1 MVAEVLSGMVQGV
14 HGEIITVQADVSD
27 GLPVFGLTG
36 HLSSEVKEAK
46 ERVRTA
52 LKNTGCHLPP
62 RRVSVNLA
70 PADVRKSGT
79 CYDMAIAVGI
89 MTAMGLIPQSAVR
102 GIVFLG
108 ELALDGM
115 LSPVTGVLAILRTA
129 QEAGYHTCV
138 VPPANVQEASLLPE
152 MRVLGFAN
160 LKEVTAFLR
169 GTAEDEYSERK
180 IVTCVKDV
188 GKTIRAAGRPDGGAG
203 YPDLSEV
210 KGQRMAKRALE
221 IAVAGY
227 HNLFLDGPPGA
238 GKIGRAHV

>member
-129 QEAGYHTCV
+129 PFGQ
-138 VPPANVQEASLLPE
+138 
-152 MRVLGFAN
+152 
-160 LKEVTAFLR
+160 
-169 GTAEDEYSERK
+169 D
-180 IVTCVKDV
+180 
-188 GKTIRAAGRPDGGAG
+188 PDT
-203 YPDLSEV
+203 P
-210 KGQRMAKRALE
+210 
-221 IAVAGY
+221 
-227 HNLFLDGPPGA
+227 
-238 GKIGRAHV
+238 